1 MRIGVFGAT
10 GMLGKPVAEEL
21 IHAFGSSVRLIARD
35 RLKTQQLFPNTDVVA
50 GDLQRIDSLV
60 NALQGVDTV
69 YLNLSIRQTEAEIDF
84 HTEGQGLQHLIQAAK
99 LTGVRR
105 IAYLSSI
112 IIRYQGMNGFRWW
125 VFAIKQQAIRLL
137 KESGIPY
144 SIFYPSCFMDSL
156 NTTQRIGPFVLL
168 VGQSAVR
175 PWYVSAR
182 DYGKQ
187 VVRALQI
194 AGDNQNQEY
203 MIQGP
208 EAVTQQEAAERFVRA
223 YRKEKLFLLTTS
235 PLLLKIARRFSAQAN
250 YGWHI
255 TEALN
260 HYPEVFEADQTWSDL
275 GKPETTVEQFARQ

>member
-1 MRIGVFGAT
+1 MRIAVIGAT

-21 IHAFGSSVRLIARD
+21 IHAFGTSVRLIARD
-35 RLKTQQLFPNTDVVA
+35 RLKTQQLFPNTEVVA
-50 GDLQRIDSLV
+50 GDLQRIDSLI

-69 YLNLSIRQTEAEIDF
+69 YLNLSIKQTEAETDF
-84 HTEGQGLQHLIQAAK
+84 HTEREGLQHLIKAAK
-99 LTGVRR
+99 LAGVRR

-125 VFAIKQQAIRLL
+125 VFAIKQEAVRLL
-137 KESGIPY
+137 KESGITY
-144 SIFYPSCFMDSL
+144 SIFYPSCFIDSL
-156 NTTQRIGPFVLL
+156 NTTQRIGPFVLV
-168 VGQSAVR
+168 VGRSAVK

-187 VVRALQI
+187 VVRAFQI
-194 AGDNQNQEY
+194 AEDDQNQEY
-203 MIQGP
+203 VIQGP
-208 EAVTQQEAAERFVRA
+208 ETVTQQEAAERFVRS
-223 YRKEKLFLLTTS
+223 YRKGKLFLLRTS
-235 PLLLKIARRFSAQAN
+235 PLLLKIARRFSAQAD

-260 HYPEVFEADQTWSDL
+260 QYPEVFEADQTWSDL